1 MILKKTLTLVFV
13 LTTLLIVSQNNVCE
27 SASELDIMME
37 LNNIDKCFI
46 ESNDND
52 NSNNN
57 NDIAMSTRS
66 RYVRTKSNLHISN
79 FKKNLSVNSLKNET
93 KAAFVS
99 PKKNKQKYV
108 KYKNLTQIP
117 VLLTLKGASEYKDD
131 LKKALKHYIDEN
143 LIYPVTAKRKEIEAR
158 VWASFVIDTKGYI
171 KNITTSGPMNGEV
184 FEIETKRLIEKLPN
198 FIPGK
203 LNGEYVNI
211 KYLLT
216 VDFELGK

>member
-1 MILKKTLTLVFV
+1 MILKKVLTLVFA
-13 LTTLLIVSQNNVCE
+13 LTTILIVSQNNVCE
-27 SASELDIMME
+27 SASEFDIMME
-37 LNNIDKCFI
+37 LNSIDKCFI
-46 ESNDND
+46 EDND

-57 NDIAMSTRS
+57 NNDIVIATRS
-66 RYVRTKSNLHISN
+66 RYVRTKSNLHNSN
-79 FKKNLSVNSLKNET
+79 IKKSLPVNSLKNDT
-93 KAAFVS
+93 KVVNVS
-99 PKKNKQKYV
+99 PKKNYV

-117 VLLTLKGASEYKDD
+117 VLLTLKGASDYKGD

-143 LIYPVTAKRKEIEAR
+143 LVYPVAAKLKGIEAR

-203 LNGEYVNI
+203 LNGAYVNI
-211 KYLLT
+211 KYLIT
-216 VDFELGK
+216 VDFELGE